1 MMITEA
7 PDLMVVMNLLG
18 SESVVAGWMQEAIDD
33 QGCGAVVAAIRFY
46 DETPWLNVP
55 QENIE

>member
-1 MMITEA
+1 MITEA
-7 PDLMVVMNLLG
+7 PDTMMVIRYLG
-18 SESVVAGWMQEAIDD
+18 SNSVVAGWMQEAIDA
-33 QGCGAVVAAIRFY
+33 QGCGAVIAAIRFY